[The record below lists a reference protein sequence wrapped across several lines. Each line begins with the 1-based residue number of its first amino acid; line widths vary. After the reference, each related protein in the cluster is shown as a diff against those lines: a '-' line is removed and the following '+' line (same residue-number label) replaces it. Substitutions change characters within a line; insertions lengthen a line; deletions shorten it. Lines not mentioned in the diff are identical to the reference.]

1 MLRTGPDGRL
11 AAGAIAGGIGL
22 DVALRSGLD
31 SAAATTWIAIA
42 AAALLLGGRVQGPT
56 ARLVIG
62 AAPVLGLLLMVR
74 SSPWVVIPVAAAAGL
89 LLILGA
95 SLGADRG
102 RLRATFPALVTR
114 LGLAAGQLA
123 AAPGILRPRSPHGAG
138 TLAWHKALATGRGI
152 VLGGP
157 VLVIVGLLLASAD
170 PIFRSWFDL
179 PAILQHALFIAI
191 GAWLVAGLARAASAA
206 QPVPAM
212 RSSPMLGA
220 LEASVVLGGLCCL
233 YAAFVGAQF
242 VALSGAG
249 HRILVT
255 HGLTYAEYARD
266 GFFNLLW
273 CAAITLVV
281 LLGVRGCSGACHRP
295 LIALSL
301 LTIALTLGVV
311 VVAIRRLALYEAVF
325 GLTMLRLACLVAAVW
340 IGVVFLLLAASV
352 LAHGL
357 LSRWFPAAMLIS
369 GLVLVAA
376 WGAVNPAALVA
387 GTSVHRA
394 EQGQQLDV
402 GQAASLGPD
411 AVPALLAGLPDLPA
425 SQAASLRAAVCAE
438 FAGTQAGARFNLDR
452 LRASDA
458 VARACR
464 PAR

>member
-22 DVALRSGLD
+22 DVALRGGLA
-31 SAAATTWIAIA
+31 SAAATAWIAIA

-56 ARLVIG
+56 ARLLIG
-62 AAPVLGLLLMVR
+62 AAPVLGLLLTIR

-89 LLILGA
+89 LLMLGA

-102 RLRATFPALVTR
+102 RLRATFPALITR
-114 LGLAAGQLA
+114 LGLTVGQLA
-123 AAPGILRPRSPHGAG
+123 AAPGILRPRSPHGSG

-152 VLGGP
+152 LLGGP

-179 PAILQHALFIAI
+179 PAILQHAVFIAM
-191 GAWLVAGLARAASAA
+191 GAWLVAGLARTASAA
-206 QPVPAM
+206 QAVPGL
-212 RSSPMLGA
+212 RSSPMLGT

-233 YAAFVGAQF
+233 YGAFVGAQF

-255 HGLTYAEYARD
+255 HGLTYAQYARD

-281 LLGVRGCSGACHRP
+281 LLGVRGCSVACHRL

-301 LTIALTLGVV
+301 LTITLTLGVV

-325 GLTMLRLACLVAAVW
+325 GLTMLRLACLVVAAW

-369 GLVLVAA
+369 ALVLVAA
-376 WGAVNPAALVA
+376 WGAANPAAIVA
-387 GTSVHRA
+387 STGLHRA
-394 EQGQQLDV
+394 EHGQQMDV
-402 GQAASLGPD
+402 RQAAGLGPD
-411 AVPALLAGLPDLPA
+411 AIPALLASLPDLPA
-425 SQAASLRAAVCAE
+425 GQAASLRAAVCAE
-438 FAGTQAGARFNLDR
+438 VPAGHAGTRFNLDR

-458 VARACR
+458 ITRAC
-464 PAR
+464 

>member
-22 DVALRSGLD
+22 DVALRGGLA
-31 SAAATTWIAIA
+31 SAAATAWIAIA

-56 ARLVIG
+56 ARLLIG
-62 AAPVLGLLLMVR
+62 AAPVLGLLLTIR

-89 LLILGA
+89 LLMLGA

-102 RLRATFPALVTR
+102 RLRATFPALITR
-114 LGLAAGQLA
+114 LGLTVGQLA
-123 AAPGILRPRSPHGAG
+123 AAPGILRPRSPHGSG

-152 VLGGP
+152 LLGGP

-170 PIFRSWFDL
+170 PIFRSWFDV
-179 PAILQHALFIAI
+179 PAILQHALFIAM

-206 QPVPAM
+206 QAVPAM
-212 RSSPMLGA
+212 RSSPMLGT

-242 VALSGAG
+242 VGLSGAG

-255 HGLTYAEYARD
+255 RGLTYAEYARA

-281 LLGVRGCSGACHRP
+281 LLGVRGCSGACNRL

-311 VVAIRRLALYEAVF
+311 VVAIRRLALYEAAF

-340 IGVVFLLLAASV
+340 IGVVFLMLAASV

-369 GLVLVAA
+369 ALVLIAA
-376 WGAVNPAALVA
+376 WGAVNPAAIVA
-387 GTSVHRA
+387 STGIQRA
-394 EQGQQLDV
+394 EHGQQLDV
-402 GQAASLGPD
+402 RQAASLGPD
-411 AVPALLAGLPDLPA
+411 AAPALLAGLPELPA
-425 SQAASLRAAVCAE
+425 GQAAGLRAAVCAE
-438 FAGTQAGARFNLDR
+438 FPGAPAGTRFNLDR

-458 VARACR
+458 VARVCGA
-464 PAR
+464 AR